1 MTAPAIRVREV
12 RAKSILTKSNIPG
25 VDFCVNPYV
34 GCAHACRYCYARF
47 MKRFTGHDEPWGEF
61 VDVKVNAVELLRKRL
76 ASMRNKEGHV
86 LVGSVTDAYQP
97 LERKYEL
104 TRGILR
110 ELAASPFDV
119 TVLTK
124 SDLVTRDV
132 DVLAECERCDV
143 EFSLNGVDAE
153 VAAALEPGAASP
165 DRRVAALKA
174 LGEAGVATRVFVSP
188 ILPGLTD
195 LRAIFG
201 AVAGSVDGISA
212 ETLNVGAADWPRLAA
227 AFEELP
233 GGAALFQ
240 KFWKNARE
248 PEYWDDVER
257 EFGKLGREFGVPLGG
272 FYRH

>member
-1 MTAPAIRVREV
+1 MLVREIV
-12 RAKSILTKSNIPG
+12 AKSILTKSNIPG

-34 GCAHACRYCYARF
+34 GCGHACRYCYARF

-76 ASMRNKEGHV
+76 ASMRNKEGRV

-124 SDLVTRDV
+124 SDLVTRDA
-132 DVLAECERCDV
+132 DVLAECERCEV
-143 EFSLNGVDAE
+143 EFCITGVDGE
-153 VAAALEPGAASP
+153 VAAALEPGAAP
-165 DRRVAALKA
+165 PGRRIAALRK
-174 LGEAGVATRVFVSP
+174 LHEAGVATRVFVSP

-195 LRAIFG
+195 LRAIFE

-212 ETLNVGAADWPRLAA
+212 ETLNVGAADRPRLAA
-227 AFEELP
+227 AFEKLP
-233 GGAALFQ
+233 GGVALFQ
-240 KFWKNARE
+240 KFWKNARS
-248 PEYWDDVER
+248 PAYWDDAER
-257 EFGKLGREFGVPLGG
+257 EFRALAREFGVALGG

>member
-1 MTAPAIRVREV
+1 MLVKEIL
-12 RAKSILTKSNIPG
+12 AKSILTKSNIPS

-61 VDVKVNAVELLRKRL
+61 VDVKVNAAELLRKRL
-76 ASMRNKEGHV
+76 ASMRTKEGRV

-124 SDLVTRDV
+124 SDLVARDV
-132 DVLAECERCDV
+132 DILAEYERCEV
-143 EFSLNGVDAE
+143 EFSINGVDEE
-153 VAAALEPGAASP
+153 VAAALEPGAPSP
-165 DRRVAALKA
+165 ARRIAALKK
-174 LGEAGVATRVFVSP
+174 LHEAGVATRVFVSP

-195 LRAIFG
+195 LRAIFE

-212 ETLNVGAADWPRLAA
+212 ETLNVGAANWPRLAA
-227 AFEELP
+227 AFEKLP

-257 EFGKLGREFGVPLGG
+257 GFEALAREFDVPIGG

>member
-1 MTAPAIRVREV
+1 VTAAAIQVREI

-25 VDFCVNPYV
+25 ADFCVNPYV

-47 MKRFTGHDEPWGEF
+47 MKRFTGHEEPWGEF

-76 ASMRNKEGHV
+76 ASMRKQEGHV

-110 ELAASPFDV
+110 ELAASAFDV

-124 SDLVTRDV
+124 SDLIARDV
-132 DVLAECERCDV
+132 DLLAEFERCTV
-143 EFSLNGVDAE
+143 EFSITGVDAE

-165 DRRVAALKA
+165 GRRLAALRE
-174 LGEAGVATRVFVSP
+174 LHQNGVATRVFVSP

-195 LRAIFG
+195 LRAVFE
-201 AVAGSVDGISA
+201 AVRGFAGGISA
-212 ETLNVGAADWPRLAA
+212 EALNVRAADWPRLAE
-227 AFEELP
+227 AFAEYLP
-233 GGAALFQ
+233 GRFLEFRR
-240 KFWKNARE
+240 KARS

-257 EFGKLGREFGVPLGG
+257 EFRGLAREYDVPLGG
-272 FYRH
+272 FYHH

>member
-1 MTAPAIRVREV
+1 MTTAIRVREI
-12 RAKSILTKSNIPG
+12 RAKSILAKSKIPG

-34 GCAHACRYCYARF
+34 GCAHACCYCYARF
-47 MKRFTGHDEPWGEF
+47 MKRFTGHDEPWGDF

-76 ASMRNKEGHV
+76 ASIRNKEGHV

-132 DVLAECERCDV
+132 DVLAECERCEV
-143 EFSLNGVDAE
+143 EFSITGVDE
-153 VAAALEPGAASP
+153 DVAAALEPGAASP
-165 DRRVAALKA
+165 ARRLAALKV
-174 LGEAGVATRVFVSP
+174 LHESGVATRVFVSP

-195 LRAIFG
+195 LRAVFK
-201 AVAGSVDGISA
+201 AVSGYVDGISA
-212 ETLNVGAADWPRLAA
+212 ETLNVRAADWPRLAA
-227 AFEELP
+227 AFEESLP
-233 GGAALFQ
+233 GRFREFRS
-240 KFWKNARE
+240 KARS
-248 PEYWDDVER
+248 PAYWDDVER
-257 EFGKLGREFGVPLGG
+257 EFLKLSREFGVQPGG

>member
-1 MTAPAIRVREV
+1 MQVGEI

-25 VDFCVNPYV
+25 VDFCINPYV

-61 VDVKVNAVELLRKRL
+61 VDVKVNAVALLRKRL
-76 ASMRNKEGHV
+76 GSMRNPQGHV

-110 ELAASPFDV
+110 ELAAAAFDV

-124 SDLVTRDV
+124 SDLVVRDA
-132 DVLAECERCDV
+132 DILGELERCTV
-143 EFSLNGVDAE
+143 EFSITGVDGE

-165 DRRVAALKA
+165 ARRLAALRK
-174 LGEAGVATRVFVSP
+174 LHESGVATGVFVSP
-188 ILPGLTD
+188 ILPGLTN
-195 LRAIFG
+195 LYGVFE
-201 AVAGSVDGISA
+201 AVREFTGGISA
-212 ETLNVGAADWPRLAA
+212 ETLNVRAADWRRLAA
-227 AFEELP
+227 AFKKTFPDRFPAFREN
-233 GGAALFQ
+233 ALS
-240 KFWKNARE
+240 
-248 PEYWDDVER
+248 PDYWDGVEA
-257 EFGKLGREFGVPLGG
+257 EFERLSVEFEVPSRG

>member
-1 MTAPAIRVREV
+1 VTAVPIAVREIL
-12 RAKSILTKSNIPG
+12 AKSILTKSNIPG

-47 MKRFTGHDEPWGEF
+47 MKRFTGHDEPWGDF

-76 ASMRNKEGHV
+76 ASMRTREGHV

-97 LERKYEL
+97 LERKYAL

-132 DVLAECERCDV
+132 DVLAECERCDA
-143 EFSLNGVDAE
+143 EFSINGVDAE
-153 VAAALEPGAASP
+153 AAAALEPGAASP
-165 DRRVAALKA
+165 TRRVAALRK
-174 LGEAGVATRVFVSP
+174 LHEAGVATRVFVSP

-195 LRAIFG
+195 LRAIFE

-212 ETLNVGAADWPRLAA
+212 ETLNVGAANWSRLAA
-227 AFEELP
+227 AFEEKLP
-233 GGAALFQ
+233 GRFREFRRL
-240 KFWKNARE
+240 ARS
-248 PEYWDDVER
+248 PAYWDDAER
-257 EFGKLGREFGVPLGG
+257 EFGELAREFDVPLGG

>member
-1 MTAPAIRVREV
+1 VTAVPIAVREIL
-12 RAKSILTKSNIPG
+12 AKSILTKSNIPG

-47 MKRFTGHDEPWGEF
+47 MKRFTGHDEPWGDF

-97 LERKYEL
+97 LERKYAL

-143 EFSLNGVDAE
+143 EFSINGVDAE
-153 VAAALEPGAASP
+153 AAAALEPGAASP
-165 DRRVAALKA
+165 TRRVAALRK
-174 LGEAGVATRVFVSP
+174 LHEAGVATRVFVSP

-195 LRAIFG
+195 LRAIFE

-212 ETLNVGAADWPRLAA
+212 ETLNVGAANWSRLAA
-227 AFEELP
+227 AFEEKLP
-233 GGAALFQ
+233 GRFREFRRL
-240 KFWKNARE
+240 ARS
-248 PEYWDDVER
+248 PAYWDDAER
-257 EFGKLGREFGVPLGG
+257 EFGELAREFDVPLGG

>member
-1 MTAPAIRVREV
+1 VTAAAIRVREIT
-12 RAKSILTKSNIPG
+12 AKSILTKSNIPG

-61 VDVKVNAVELLRKRL
+61 VDVKVNAVPLLHKRL
-76 ASMRNKEGHV
+76 ASMRNPQGHV
-86 LVGSVTDAYQP
+86 LVGSVTDPYQP
-97 LERKYEL
+97 LEGKYEL
-104 TRGILR
+104 TRGVLR

-124 SDLVTRDV
+124 SDLVVRDV
-132 DVLAECERCDV
+132 DVLAEFERCTV
-143 EFSLNGVDAE
+143 EFSITGVDE
-153 VAAALEPGAASP
+153 GVAAALEPGAASP
-165 DRRVAALKA
+165 ARRLAALRE
-174 LGEAGVATRVFVSP
+174 LHEAGVATRVFVSP

-195 LRAIFG
+195 LRAVFE
-201 AVAGSVDGISA
+201 AVRGYTGGISA

-227 AFEELP
+227 AFE
-233 GGAALFQ
+233 
-240 KFWKNARE
+240 KNFPDRFPAFRGKARS

-257 EFGKLGREFGVPLGG
+257 EFRKLSREFGVRPGG